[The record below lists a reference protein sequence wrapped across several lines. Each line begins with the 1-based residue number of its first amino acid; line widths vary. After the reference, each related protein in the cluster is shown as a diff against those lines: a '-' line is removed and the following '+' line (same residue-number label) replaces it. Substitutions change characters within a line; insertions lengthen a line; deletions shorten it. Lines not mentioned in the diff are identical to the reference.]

1 MTEEEAKE
9 MLRKQNVDES
19 QVRDIM
25 EKLGTRNA
33 GALAPAPVAHQLV
46 ARVPGRGLDSAGGF
60 RTAPGK
66 NVMINAF
73 RAQPLADLGRFGS
86 GFGTQTV
93 VNA

>member
-1 MTEEEAKE
+1 MAQPEQESFRLVVKCVAEKE
-9 MLRKQNVDES
+9 MQN
-19 QVRDIM
+19 
-25 EKLGTRNA
+25 A
-33 GALAPAPVAHQLV
+33 CAPAPVAHQLV